1 MHTHAHRHEH
11 TPTLTVKKSLA
22 DIKRL
27 GDKGATFPGDT
38 LLAAVLMQASATVW
52 SGASF
57 PPHCPG
63 FSAAPSHIH
72 NVGKKRGGGPL
83 SSAPF
88 TEQQLW
94 SEARIRMIMWT
105 VASVYQ
111 QDKFLVL

>member
-27 GDKGATFPGDT
+27 GDKGVTFPGDT

-72 NVGKKRGGGPL
+72 NVGKKEVVDLCQVPL
-83 SSAPF
+83 SQNNCGAKPG
-88 TEQQLW
+88 
-94 SEARIRMIMWT
+94 SE
-105 VASVYQ
+105 
-111 QDKFLVL
+111 